1 MYHFKVNIKIK
12 ETKNDP
18 YYLQQEANCCSKVNL
33 LWKRS
38 IENVSY
44 NIAGII
50 IIIIKCNYND

>member
-33 LWKRS
+33 L
-38 IENVSY
+38 
-44 NIAGII
+44 
-50 IIIIKCNYND
+50 